1 MFRIIR
7 RLLGLAP
14 EPEPKRA
21 SVAPLQD
28 GPLRAPISWA
38 AKPEDPAATPHA
50 MQPDGPRP
58 APSRISR
65 ITVCFPAQR
74 DQPGTLKAFDAAGHL
89 VSGPWPAVGK
99 ADPALAAAGGNP
111 SCDRLQ
117 RFGDT
122 PTGTYEL
129 VGLLPAR
136 SDARAL
142 SRFGPH
148 GHLTLRPISGEAAEA
163 DANGRTMLL
172 IHGGGAFLAATDGSI
187 RVPDPAMAEIVPLVS
202 DDPSALQP
210 HIQVVVEDAAGYA
223 EWRGAAEARASSAR
237 DDWYRSWFRQRSE
250 TSSYT
255 VSHDRTDDDS
265 NWWMTYYSQ
274 LYLWCVLD
282 DRPPADPAERL
293 PWQSDEDRAAA
304 AALKA
309 AGFDVQPDGHPQP
322 AQDAGD
328 PAAIAP
334 QTLLGASSASDTAP
348 HRAPVAV
355 EPSFH
360 PSGGAY
366 DR

>member
-14 EPEPKRA
+14 KPAPKRIPIV
-21 SVAPLQD
+21 SPQDDPL
-28 GPLRAPISWA
+28 LAPISRA
-38 AKPEDPAATPHA
+38 AAPDDPATTPRAT
-50 MQPDGPRP
+50 QPDEPRP
-58 APSRISR
+58 ASSGVSR
-65 ITVCFPAQR
+65 ITVCFSAQR
-74 DQPGTLKAFDAAGHL
+74 EEPGTLKAFDAAGRL

-122 PTGTYEL
+122 PTGTYE
-129 VGLLPAR
+129 VIGLLPAG
-136 SDARAL
+136 SDARAV

-148 GHLTLRPISGEAAEA
+148 GILKLRPVSGEAAEA

-172 IHGGGAFLAATDGSI
+172 IHGGDDPLAATDGSI
-187 RVPDPAMAEIVPLVS
+187 RVPDPAMAEIVLLVP
-202 DDPSALQP
+202 DDPSTLQSR
-210 HIQVVVEDAAGYA
+210 IQVVVEDGAGYA
-223 EWRGAAEARASSAR
+223 EWRDADTAR
-237 DDWYRSWFRQRSE
+237 DDRYRSWARQPSE
-250 TSSYT
+250 TSPYT
-255 VSHDRTDDDS
+255 VSHNRADDDP
-265 NWWMTYYSQ
+265 NWWMNYYNQ
-274 LYLWCVLD
+274 LYFWNVLD
-282 DRPPADPAERL
+282 DPRSPDPLGQL

-328 PAAIAP
+328 AAAVLQAGLPDAGRASEAASDRAAPAA
-334 QTLLGASSASDTAP
+334 
-348 HRAPVAV
+348 
-355 EPSFH
+355 EPSFQ
-360 PSGGAY
+360 PSGGSY